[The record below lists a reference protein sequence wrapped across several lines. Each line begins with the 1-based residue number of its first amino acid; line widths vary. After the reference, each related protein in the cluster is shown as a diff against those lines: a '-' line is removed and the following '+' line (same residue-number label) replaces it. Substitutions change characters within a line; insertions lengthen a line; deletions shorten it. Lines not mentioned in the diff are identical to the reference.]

1 MRVEEK
7 KGWRF
12 LRRRRRRTKNWIF
25 ASFACRKD
33 GWLMMEKKKKKKKK
47 KKSMSFKDRN
57 WQ

>member
-12 LRRRRRRTKNWIF
+12 LRRRRRRRRTKNWIF

-33 GWLMMEKKKKKKKK
+33 GWLMMEKKKKK
-47 KKSMSFKDRN
+47 SMSFKDRN